1 MPEDFIEVTSYLGT
15 VFEIRFRN
23 RFVSCVQC
31 SDAAVKNKHD
41 PFHLLLKNVS
51 VRKCGI
57 NLIDRFFFERKDKT
71 LFT

>member
-41 PFHLLLKNVS
+41 PFHLLLKNA
-51 VRKCGI
+51 
-57 NLIDRFFFERKDKT
+57 
-71 LFT
+71 